1 MKTALADMGSNSVR
15 DFRTQGHC
23 RLVPFGLQ
31 DVSAL
36 PSVLTEAHLFRSQT
50 DHAFLMST
58 RLFLVH
64 PPYHHQVNIP
74 RIFILSGHSPED
86 DDKLQELPI
95 SYKVCVPQSEI

>member
-1 MKTALADMGSNSVR
+1 MKTALADMGCTVSGTLELRVIVDS
-15 DFRTQGHC
+15 
-23 RLVPFGLQ
+23 VPFGLQ

-64 PPYHHQVNIP
+64 PP
-74 RIFILSGHSPED
+74 
-86 DDKLQELPI
+86 
-95 SYKVCVPQSEI
+95 